1 MISISYKR
9 GFLLTKLEKRIRKL
23 HESPRNVSSRELISI
38 LQSLGFNEVGG
49 KGSHRAF
56 KHQKLPATIIVVP
69 NQDPLKAVYVSRA
82 RKIIDELM
90 EILED
95 EK

>member
-1 MISISYKR
+1 MTRI
-9 GFLLTKLEKRIRKL
+9 EKRIRKL
-23 HESPRNVSSRELISI
+23 HESPRNVSSRELISL
-38 LQSLGFNEVGG
+38 LQSLGFNESGG

-56 KHQKLPATIIVVP
+56 KHLKLPEAILVVP
-69 NQDPLKAVYVSRA
+69 NQDPLKVIYVIKA
-82 RKIIDELM
+82 RKFLDELM